1 MAENVI
7 DTLKLDI
14 IVNTKHNGQSITT
27 LRNSLEKLYKFLNG
41 VKDQDFSK
49 VSNDIAK
56 IGDRLTPLVS
66 AVNSLNGQGTK
77 NLNSLSNALKK
88 IKEFTAGM
96 ATQDF
101 SSLDKNLVQ
110 VSNSLTKFVSSLNSL
125 DETGLKNIKTISS
138 LSNLSSGLNRLDK
151 TIDGLD
157 AEKLKKKFIQMAEA
171 IDPFITKVSS
181 AKESLVALNGI
192 ISGSN
197 KMTKSTT
204 GGVVVG
210 NKLGR
215 TLNFGSMVAKLY
227 FVRNIT
233 KQLGQDLAKV
243 VQYGI
248 DYEET
253 LNLWQVAMKGN
264 TAEARKFITE
274 MNKAYGISEA
284 TLMNYQAIF
293 KNMLSALGGV
303 SHDIAY
309 DLSELMTQMALDY
322 ASLYNVG
329 IEESMTKFQAVLAG
343 QVRPIRNESGYDI
356 TQATLFEVYK
366 DIGGTKTVRQLSETE
381 KRLLRILAVYRQMKD
396 TAVGDLEKT
405 ITSSANQLRLMGDTV
420 KDIATWIGVGANQWL
435 QQSNILIRINAYLL
449 ALRELAKSFAVS
461 MGYIEPTGEDNKS
474 AEQKQTDNLLE
485 GAEGTA
491 DAYEEANKQVDLL
504 EGKLLGFDKF
514 QVLSS
519 AGVGETN
526 TDIDKILEELQKA
539 KEEYQG
545 ILDQSQ
551 NIALFGDAEKNIK
564 GAYDILKKW
573 GFELTDVVDENG
585 EKVLDAS
592 GNVVQQWTKD
602 GKTVKEILGE
612 IFTTIKGIFTFI
624 GLMTKPWLVFVFA
637 IEEAYFKN
645 KDFRNSMNEML
656 KQLGGAGLKVFQEL
670 AQIFISIVPIIAKIV
685 KGFAGIIG
693 WLDEMELLDEAI
705 WVVVVA
711 LMAWKAV
718 KIAKSIK
725 ETYQLLQPM
734 ITKLKAL
741 ATQFTATKAA
751 AAGMAILGFMVAADA
766 AKNLFTN
773 LDDMSDLE
781 KAIEIFK
788 ILTGAALAAA
798 VAVGVFHTSW
808 SVGVAAGVI
817 TAGLSLLMGYMSSI
831 KSQTES
837 IGKIETHANGGLAT
851 KGSLFYAGEAGPELV
866 TQTSG
871 GGSTIMNMKQLEDA
885 VARGFIRGFISTDKG
900 EENQEIAIYVDGQ
913 KLFNVQ
919 RATAKRNGYDYVR
932 V

>member
-14 IVNTKHNGQSITT
+14 IVNTKQNGQSITT

-49 VSNDIAK
+49 ISSDIAK
-56 IGDRLTPLVS
+56 IGGGLTPLI
-66 AVNSLNGQGTK
+66 
-77 NLNSLSNALKK
+77 NA
-88 IKEFTAGM
+88 I
-96 ATQDF
+96 
-101 SSLDKNLVQ
+101 
-110 VSNSLTKFVSSLNSL
+110 NSL
-125 DETGLKNIKTISS
+125 DGQGLKNLTS
-138 LSNLSSGLNRLDK
+138 LGTRLQTLNKRMGE
-151 TIDGLD
+151 ID
-157 AEKLKKKFIQMAEA
+157 AKAMAHKFEQMTQA
-171 IDPFITKVSS
+171 ITPFIDKVMS
-181 AKESLVALNGI
+181 AQEALVALNNVMG
-192 ISGSN
+192 GA
-197 KMTKSTT
+197 KTLTKTATPKATT
-204 GGVVVG
+204 ITTPKATTNTNILGG
-210 NKLGR
+210 NLGKS
-215 TLNFGSMVAKLY
+215 LNLGSMVAKLY

-233 KQLGQDLAKV
+233 KQLGQNLAKV

-274 MNKAYGISEA
+274 MNRAYGISEA

-381 KRLLRILAVYRQMKD
+381 KRLLRILAVYRQMRD

-405 ITSSANQLRLMGDTV
+405 ITSSANQLRLMGDTI

-435 QQSNILIRINAYLL
+435 QQSKILIRINAYLL

-491 DAYEEANKQVDLL
+491 DAYKEANKQVDELQ
-504 EGKLLGFDKF
+504 GKLLGFDKF

-564 GAYDILKKW
+564 GAYDILKDW
-573 GFELTDVVDENG
+573 GYEYDEQS
-585 EKVLDAS
+585 K
-592 GNVVQQWTKD
+592 QWLKD
-602 GKTVKEILGE
+602 GKTVKENIQDIGKALE
-612 IFTTIKGIFTFI
+612 GIFAFV
-624 GLMTKPWLVFVFA
+624 GLMTKPWLVLVYA
-637 IEEAYFKN
+637 IEKAYWTN
-645 KDFRNSMNEML
+645 EDFRKSVNSSLE
-656 KQLGGAGLKVFQEL
+656 KLGGAGIKVFQSLGEL
-670 AQIFISIVPIIAKIV
+670 FVEISPYLVKIV
-685 KGFAGIIG
+685 EKFTDIV
-693 WLDEMELLDEAI
+693 DLLDELGLLEETI
-705 WVVVVA
+705 GLVVVG
-711 LMAWKAV
+711 LIAWKNAQTILNIRTFV
-718 KIAKSIK
+718 KNLQTQIRVMRLLRT
-725 ETYQLLQPM
+725 ETTMLNSGMLLAGTGVGKLGM
-734 ITKLKAL
+734 IMQNTYTKTMLLVAGMSLLSSGFMDLQGWSDMSGLERASTILKIVAGAAFL
-741 ATQFTATKAA
+741 AA
-751 AAGMAILGFMVAADA
+751 AAIA
-766 AKNLFTN
+766 
-773 LDDMSDLE
+773 S
-781 KAIEIFK
+781 
-788 ILTGAALAAA
+788 
-798 VAVGVFHTSW
+798 FHTAW
-808 SVGVAAGVI
+808 SVGVAAGAIGVGI
-817 TAGLSLLMGYMSSI
+817 AAIVASMATASAAAKDMQKG
-831 KSQTES
+831 
-837 IGKIETHANGGLAT
+837 IEAHANGGLAT

-866 TQTSG
+866 TRTSG
-871 GGSTIMNMKQLEDA
+871 GNSTIMNMAQLENA
-885 VARGFIRGFISTDKG
+885 VAKG
-900 EENQEIAIYVDGQ
+900 MFRALAGTQANESEQVVNVGIDGQ
-913 KLFNVQ
+913 NLFTIFRGV
-919 RATAKRNGYDYVR
+919 AKRNGYDLVK
-932 V
+932 VN

>member
-14 IVNTKHNGQSITT
+14 IVNTKQNGQSITT
-27 LRNSLEKLYKFLNG
+27 LRKSLEKLYKFLNG

-49 VSNDIAK
+49 ISSDIAK
-56 IGDRLTPLVS
+56 IGNSLTPLIN
-66 AVNSLNGQGTK
+66 AVNSLDAQ
-77 NLNSLSNALKK
+77 
-88 IKEFTAGM
+88 
-96 ATQDF
+96 
-101 SSLDKNLVQ
+101 
-110 VSNSLTKFVSSLNSL
+110 
-125 DETGLKNIKTISS
+125 GLKNLTSLGTRLKT
-138 LSNLSSGLNRLDK
+138 LDK
-151 TIDGLD
+151 RMGEID
-157 AEKLKKKFIQMAEA
+157 AEAMARKFDQMTKA
-171 IDPFITKVSS
+171 ITPFIDKVTS
-181 AKESLVALNGI
+181 AQESLVALN
-192 ISGSN
+192 N
-197 KMTKSTT
+197 VM
-204 GGVVVG
+204 GGA
-210 NKLGR
+210 NKLPKEP
-215 TLNFGSMVAKLY
+215 TPKQPKEPKKKNNLLNFGSMIAKLY

-233 KQLGQDLAKV
+233 KQLGQNLAKV

-274 MNKAYGISEA
+274 MNRAYGVSEA

-356 TQATLFEVYK
+356 TQATLGEIYK

-381 KRLLRILAVYRQMKD
+381 KRLLRILAVYRQMRD

-405 ITSSANQLRLMGDTV
+405 MTSSANQLRLMGDTI

-491 DAYEEANKQVDLL
+491 DAYEEANKQVDELQ
-504 EGKLLGFDKF
+504 GKLLGFDKF

-539 KEEYQG
+539 KDEYQG

-564 GAYDILKKW
+564 GAYDILKDL

-585 EKVLDAS
+585 NKVLDAS

-612 IFTTIKGIFTFI
+612 IFTTIKGIFTFV
-624 GLMTKPWLVFVFA
+624 GLMTKPWLVFAFA
-637 IEEAYFKN
+637 IEEAYWKN
-645 KDFRNSMNEML
+645 EDFRNSMNQML
-656 KQLGGAGLKVFQEL
+656 TQLGGAGFKVFQEL
-670 AQIFISIVPIIAKIV
+670 AEIFIDIAPVLVEIVE
-685 KGFAGIIG
+685 GFAGIIG
-693 WLDEMELLDEAI
+693 WLDEMELLDDVI
-705 WVVVVA
+705 WLVVTA
-711 LMAWKAV
+711 LIAWKTV
-718 KIAKSIK
+718 NIVKSIQ
-725 ETYQLLQPM
+725 ETYKLLQPM
-734 ITKLKAL
+734 ITKLQGL
-741 ATQFTATKAA
+741 ATQFTLTQVA
-751 AAGMAILGFMVAADA
+751 AAGMAAYGFMVAYDA
-766 AKNLFTN
+766 AKNLFSSW
-773 LDDMSDLE
+773 DDMSGLE
-781 KAIEIFK
+781 RAIEIFK
-788 ILTGAALAAA
+788 LLAGAAMVAA
-798 VAVGVFHTSW
+798 VAIGVFHTSW
-808 SVGVAAGVI
+808 TVGVAAATIAAGV
-817 TAGLSLLMGYMSSI
+817 ALLMGYMASV
-831 KSQTES
+831 KSQAES
-837 IGKIETHANGGLAT
+837 LGKIEDHANGGLAT
-851 KGSLFYAGEAGPELV
+851 KGSLFLAGEAGPELV

-885 VARGFIRGFISTDKG
+885 VARGQIRAAMATQGNEHQQITVNVSGRSLFSIF
-900 EENQEIAIYVDGQ
+900 VDEA
-913 KLFNVQ
+913 
-919 RATAKRNGYDYVR
+919 RSNGYELVKVR
-932 V
+932 

>member
-7 DTLKLDI
+7 DTLQLDI
-14 IVNTKHNGQSITT
+14 IVNTKQNGQSITT

-49 VSNDIAK
+49 ISNDIAK
-56 IGDRLTPLVS
+56 IGGRLTPLI
-66 AVNSLNGQGTK
+66 
-77 NLNSLSNALKK
+77 NA
-88 IKEFTAGM
+88 I
-96 ATQDF
+96 
-101 SSLDKNLVQ
+101 
-110 VSNSLTKFVSSLNSL
+110 NSL
-125 DETGLKNIKTISS
+125 DGQGLKNLTS
-138 LSNLSSGLNRLDK
+138 LGTRLQTLNKRMGE
-151 TIDGLD
+151 ID
-157 AEKLKKKFIQMAEA
+157 AKAMAHKFDQMTQA
-171 IDPFITKVSS
+171 ITPFIDKVMS
-181 AKESLVALNGI
+181 AQDALVALNNVMGGAKVI
-192 ISGSN
+192 
-197 KMTKSTT
+197 TKATTPKATTTTTPKATTSTNIL
-204 GGVVVG
+204 GG
-210 NKLGR
+210 NLGKS
-215 TLNFGSMVAKLY
+215 LNLGSMVAKLY

-233 KQLGQDLAKV
+233 KQLGQNLAKV

-274 MNKAYGISEA
+274 MNRAYGISEA

-381 KRLLRILAVYRQMKD
+381 KRLLRILAVYRQMRD

-405 ITSSANQLRLMGDTV
+405 ITSSANQLRLMGDTI

-435 QQSNILIRINAYLL
+435 QQSKILIRINAYLL

-491 DAYEEANKQVDLL
+491 DAYKEANKQVDELQ
-504 EGKLLGFDKF
+504 GKLLGFDKF

-564 GAYDILKKW
+564 GAYDILKDW
-573 GFELTDVVDENG
+573 GYEYDEQS
-585 EKVLDAS
+585 K
-592 GNVVQQWTKD
+592 QWLKD
-602 GKTVKEILGE
+602 GKTVKEN
-612 IFTTIKGIFTFI
+612 
-624 GLMTKPWLVFVFA
+624 
-637 IEEAYFKN
+637 IE
-645 KDFRNSMNEML
+645 D
-656 KQLGGAGLKVFQEL
+656 
-670 AQIFISIVPIIAKIV
+670 
-685 KGFAGIIG
+685 
-693 WLDEMELLDEAI
+693 
-705 WVVVVA
+705 
-711 LMAWKAV
+711 
-718 KIAKSIK
+718 IAKSLGGVVFTLGLVANPWIAIASAIEYCYWTNEDFKKSVNESFERIK
-725 ETYQLLQPM
+725 SNSAGIAPLLASVFEKVLPLVEDIAIFVLDILNM
-734 ITKLKAL
+734 VSPLINNLMPVVVSLIEPIGDIISSITVYIGNILKLLSPILLIAAEFLKIL
-741 ATQFTATKAA
+741 KPILQIVNVIFNITQVLPTSLS
-751 AAGMAILGFMVAADA
+751 MAITTPLQLVLVTCEAVLKVIQTIVETVRTLFAWDWASLGNNLSGIWKNWNFAGKKVWNESDF
-766 AKNLFTN
+766 AKPL
-773 LDDMSDLE
+773 
-781 KAIEIFK
+781 IFK
-788 ILTGAALAAA
+788 A
-798 VAVGVFHTSW
+798 
-808 SVGVAAGVI
+808 
-817 TAGLSLLMGYMSSI
+817 
-831 KSQTES
+831 E
-837 IGKIETHANGGLAT
+837 GGLAN

-866 TQTSG
+866 TRTSG
-871 GGSTIMNMKQLEDA
+871 GNSTIMNMAQLENA
-885 VARGFIRGFISTDKG
+885 VAKG
-900 EENQEIAIYVDGQ
+900 MFRALAGTQANESEQVVNVGIDGQ
-913 KLFNVQ
+913 NLFTIFRGV
-919 RATAKRNGYDYVR
+919 AKRNGYDLVK
-932 V
+932 VN